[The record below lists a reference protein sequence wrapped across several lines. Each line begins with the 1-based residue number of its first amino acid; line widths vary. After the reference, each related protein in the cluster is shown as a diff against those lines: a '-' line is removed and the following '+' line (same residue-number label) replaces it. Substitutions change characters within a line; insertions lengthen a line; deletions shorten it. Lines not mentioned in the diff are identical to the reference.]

1 MQTREKV
8 TLMYSIKLRRI
19 TAYLVCAAMVLLAFM
34 IPAAENVDA
43 LTDSA
48 DIEKEYVTTVYND
61 RNGLPT
67 GEANT
72 VLQSSDGYIWIGS
85 YGGLVRY
92 DGSNFRNFSQEGE
105 LTSSSIRSIFEDSNG
120 RLWVGTNE
128 AGVFVFEGGHF
139 TKIEGPEDNSFL
151 CIRDFN
157 EGSDG
162 TVYVASS
169 SGIGEIK
176 DGTLRPYEDEDIKGK
191 TVYSLGIDSMDRIWG
206 AMDGGICAVVKDGK
220 VKGVITSEMVFG
232 ETEAQIYC
240 VTDDNEGNIFIGTSG
255 NVLAKISFKSEK
267 LKSSAFKKE
276 ILSTDEVSV
285 HNRICVTENGSILV
299 CGFMGFAL
307 IDSEGKLT
315 EFGESQKA
323 SSVNWAATDY
333 EGNLWLASS
342 AFGIIKYSPGSFTS
356 PNEAAG
362 LDEIPV
368 NTVIKQSGRFYVGL
382 EQGIKIFNNS
392 WMEVKN
398 SLTSMLASVR
408 VRCIVSDSD
417 GMIWVVTNSSYGVVR
432 FDPQTEKITVF
443 NTDKGLSSNTARSL
457 LELSDGRIAV
467 GTQSG
472 LDIIEGSRVTEKY
485 SADEGIENTSILCI
499 AEGSD
504 GTIYAGSDGGGIYAV
519 KDKNVKNCGFGC
531 GLGEGVVLRMVKDE
545 DSDSPSENYFVSAGS
560 SLYYFETDKGRF
572 CKLDNFSK
580 GPGSIFDLYD
590 RDGRLWLLQNNGIYS
605 VDKMKLLSGE
615 TAEAELYGFSHG
627 LTGSLNANTWNYMD
641 SKGRLYLATRSGI
654 SIFGFHG
661 VDNCIPRGVIQS
673 VQADDKVYEHP
684 ESLALPKDVQRLTI
698 SFAAL
703 SYSDTS
709 DFEITYMLEGFDKE
723 EKALYGNKT
732 ETVSYTNLP
741 GGDYTF
747 RLHIFDPENPENGY
761 EYALPLT
768 KEKELSETPVVWVL
782 AVLIVS
788 AIIGGIVMLY
798 TRAKMNHIRKE
809 KEAYRNI
816 VDQSM
821 KTFANTIDAKDS
833 YTNGHSI
840 RVARYSREIAR
851 RMGLSEEEQENIYYT
866 AMLHDIGK
874 IGIPDSILN
883 KPDKL
888 TKDERDVI
896 QTHVSMGGDILKN
909 FNALEGISDGA
920 RYHHE
925 RYDGKGYCSHIKGD
939 DIPLTARIIC
949 VADTYDAM
957 SSDRCYRKAL
967 PQSVIREE
975 LIKGAGTQFDPEI
988 VPYMLE
994 MMDDGTAPYNQD

>member
-1 MQTREKV
+1 
-8 TLMYSIKLRRI
+8 MYSTKLKRI
-19 TAYLVCAAMVLLAFM
+19 TACLVCAAMILLAFM
-34 IPAAENVDA
+34 IPAAETVDA
-43 LTDSA
+43 LTDSK
-48 DIEKEYVTTVYND
+48 DMETGYVTTVYND

-92 DGSNFRNFSQEGE
+92 DGSSFRNFSQEGE

-128 AGVFVFEGGHF
+128 AGVFVFEDGNF

-176 DGTLRPYEDEDIKGK
+176 DGTLIPYEDGAINGK
-191 TVYSLGIDSMDRIWG
+191 TVYSLGIDSMGRVWG
-206 AMDGGICAVVKDGK
+206 AMDGGVCAVVKDGE
-220 VKGVITSEMVFG
+220 VLGRISSEMIFG
-232 ETEAQIYC
+232 DTDDQIYC

-255 NVLAKISFKSEK
+255 NSLAKVSFKSEK
-267 LKSSAFKKE
+267 LKASAFKIE
-276 ILSTDEVSV
+276 ILSTNDVKV
-285 HNRICVTENGSILV
+285 HNRLGVTEDGSILA

-323 SSVNWAATDY
+323 SSVNWAAMDY

-362 LDEIPV
+362 LDEVPV
-368 NTVIKQSGRFYVGL
+368 NAVIKQSGRYYVGL
-382 EQGIKIFNNS
+382 EQGIKIFKSNWKEVNNG
-392 WMEVKN
+392 
-398 SLTSMLASVR
+398 LTSMLADVR
-408 VRCIVSDSD
+408 IRSIISDSD
-417 GMIWVVTNSSYGVVR
+417 GMIWVATNSSYGVVR
-432 FDPQTEKITVF
+432 FDPATEKITVF
-443 NTDKGLSSNTARSL
+443 NTDNGLSSNTARSM

-467 GTQSG
+467 GTQGG
-472 LDIIEGSRVTEKY
+472 LNIIEGGKVKEKY
-485 SADEGIENTSILCI
+485 GADEGIENTSILCI
-499 AEGSD
+499 AEGGD

-519 KDKNVKNCGFGC
+519 KDKSVKNFGFGC
-531 GLGEGVVLRMVKDE
+531 GLGEGVVLRMAKDE
-545 DSDSPSENYFVSAGS
+545 DSASESYFVSAGS
-560 SLYYFETDKGRF
+560 SLYYFETDKGSF
-572 CKLDNFSK
+572 SKLDNFNK

-605 VDKMKLLSGE
+605 VDKSQLLAGQ
-615 TAEAELYGFSHG
+615 TAEAEIYGFCHG

-654 SIFGFHG
+654 SIFGFQG

-673 VQADDKVYEHP
+673 VQVDDNVYEHP
-684 ESLALPKDVQRLTI
+684 DSLSLSKDVQRLTI

-723 EKALYGNKT
+723 EKALFGDKT
-732 ETVSYTNLP
+732 EMVSYTNLP

-747 RLHIFDPENPENGY
+747 RLRIFDPENPENGY
-761 EYALPLT
+761 EYTLPLT
-768 KEKELSETPVVWVL
+768 KEKAFSEMPVVWAL

-788 AIIGGIVMLY
+788 AIIGGIILIY
-798 TRAKMNHIRKE
+798 AKAKMNRIRRE

-833 YTNGHSI
+833 YTNGHST

-851 RMGLSEEEQENIYYT
+851 RMGLSEEEQENIYYI

-888 TKDERDVI
+888 TTDERNII
-896 QTHVSMGGDILKN
+896 QTHVSMGGDILEN
-909 FNALEGISDGA
+909 FNALDGISDGA

-925 RYDGKGYCSHIKGD
+925 RYDGEGYCSHIKGD

-967 PQSVIREE
+967 SQSVIREE

-994 MMDDGTAPYNQD
+994 MMDDGTAPYDQD